1 MSLLNFFQRQ
11 ADNLTPPGGGVEV
24 ESGVSLDFVFKG
36 DTCSGIASLL
46 SSHENELVLTDCH

>member
-11 ADNLTPPGGGVEV
+11 ADNPTPPGGVEV

-46 SSHENELVLTDCH
+46 SSHENERVLTDCH

>member
-11 ADNLTPPGGGVEV
+11 ADNPTPPGGVEV

-36 DTCSGIASLL
+36 DTCSDIASLL
-46 SSHENELVLTDCH
+46 SSHENEWVLTDCH